1 MLQVDPPP
9 KAVKVTMSKRIPLV
23 GDELKAYEEE
33 QERIKK
39 EEALKA
45 SLNKEEEK
53 KASLGSNAKASD
65 PMVIDASTSRKPS
78 NAGSKF
84 GGNVDILIDGFVPP
98 SSSVAPMFP
107 FFENTSEWDDFG
119 EVINPEDYL
128 MKQEEMDNTL
138 MPVSLLMYFFS
149 FFYNRNPVARWFNFA
164 WSISANYV

>member
-53 KASLGSNAKASD
+53 KASLGSNAKASG

-78 NAGSKF
+78 NG
-84 GGNVDILIDGFVPP
+84 I
-98 SSSVAPMFP
+98 
-107 FFENTSEWDDFG
+107 
-119 EVINPEDYL
+119 
-128 MKQEEMDNTL
+128 
-138 MPVSLLMYFFS
+138 
-149 FFYNRNPVARWFNFA
+149 ARLRL
-164 WSISANYV
+164 